1 MKVTE
6 TIALATFSFKQL
18 LSLKTTKNNGGG
30 GGGGGGY
37 YIRIAHNLV
46 IVH

>member
-6 TIALATFSFKQL
+6 TIALATFGFKQL
-18 LSLKTTKNNGGG
+18 LSLKTTKSNGE
-30 GGGGGGY
+30 Y
-37 YIRIAHNLV
+37 YIIIAHNLV